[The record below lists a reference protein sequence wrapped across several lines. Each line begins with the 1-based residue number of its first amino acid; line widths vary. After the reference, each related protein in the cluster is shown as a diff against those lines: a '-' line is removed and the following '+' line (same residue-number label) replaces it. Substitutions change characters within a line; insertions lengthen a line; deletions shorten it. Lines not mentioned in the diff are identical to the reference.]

1 MNPYLLIYVWSKIR
15 NIFQYLTLSETF
27 NSVVHQALGSDGSR
41 SELLLHRFTLR
52 HIRHDSGHNSLQNF
66 LSYSSFL
73 IHFAGIRLIIL
84 WDKIDLTLWENYP
97 LISQH
102 SQWQL
107 LQKKQGGK
115 VRPSDIFTFK
125 SFFDGVAV
133 VFKKRENGLRWMPK
147 TLFYL
152 LCQPYKWTGIM
163 AKGVFKLSLQ
173 GCCHDDHCDLP
184 SLPVHL
190 GSQVSTCYHVIV
202 SRSAESG
209 SWEST
214 TTLFEPNTTG
224 LKLQKTRPIQS
235 PGWVSSTPS
244 LIFHR

>member
-1 MNPYLLIYVWSKIR
+1 MSGQKSE
-15 NIFQYLTLSETF
+15 IFFNTWTLSDTF

-41 SELLLHRFTLR
+41 SELLLHRFTLC
-52 HIRHDSGHNSLQNF
+52 HICHDSGHNSLQNF

-84 WDKIDLTLWENYP
+84 WNKIELTLWENNP

-133 VFKKRENGLRWMPK
+133 VFKKRDNGLRWMLK

-152 LCQPYKWTGIM
+152 LCQAYKWTGIM

-173 GCCHDDHCDLP
+173 GCCDHDNCDLP
-184 SLPVHL
+184 SLPVYL
-190 GSQVSTCYHVIV
+190 GSQVSTCYHIIV

-209 SWEST
+209 SWELT
-214 TTLFEPNTTG
+214 TTLSGLNMTG

-235 PGWVSSTPS
+235 PGLVSSTPS
-244 LIFHR
+244 LIFHRL